1 MSYLLR
7 YRKNNGKNT
16 YLAKSNTLA
25 RRSDKHVRCFKSISA
40 INQCWTHMN
49 KNIKT
54 TLISCAPYIF
64 IRQINKSRDIIA
76 QAACRRLTHL
86 RRRIRGARH
95 E

>member
-1 MSYLLR
+1 MSYLSR
-7 YRKNNGKNT
+7 YHKNNGKNI
-16 YLAKSNTLA
+16 YLTKSNTLA

-54 TLISCAPYIF
+54 TLILCALYIF
-64 IRQINKSRDIIA
+64 IRQTNKSRDITA
-76 QAACRRLTHL
+76 QAACRCLTHL